1 MTSTNTT
8 AQFSFW
14 WCPKD
19 LSQGGSTI
27 GYQVSV
33 NGSPALAPDPKTIN
47 RSDTSDYTQVTE
59 TLTVNP
65 NDSVVVTFTNPKARP
80 YVDDVVFDLQQQ
92 VCHVLRMVS
101 DNPEPREGL
110 PTPTYRLFGTGL
122 FTITGPSGGPYDLS
136 LKLDEPLVSNGTSN
150 GVVYN
155 NGDFTFETP
164 LNPALWPTEFFPT
177 KNGVQVASP
186 SNLSGL
192 ILTSSTGSS
201 TITFGS
207 STAYTYSHNGGG
219 AFESPHTGT
228 YRTVTCAQA
237 IPSPGSL
244 FLLLSALPVLVSIRR
259 RQTARRR
266 KTVHCAY
273 LDMQVPDGAVPS
285 PHA

>member
-1 MTSTNTT
+1 MSDNRSIARPSDEKLTLIEHLARQSDVNVL
-8 AQFSFW
+8 
-14 WCPKD
+14 D
-19 LSQGGSTI
+19 LR
-27 GYQVSV
+27 
-33 NGSPALAPDPKTIN
+33 PALAAEK
-47 RSDTSDYTQVTE
+47 DT
-59 TLTVNP
+59 
-65 NDSVVVTFTNPKARP
+65 
-80 YVDDVVFDLQQQ
+80 
-92 VCHVLRMVS
+92 
-101 DNPEPREGL
+101 
-110 PTPTYRLFGTGL
+110 RL
-122 FTITGPSGGPYDLS
+122 
-136 LKLDEPLVSNGTSN
+136 
-150 GVVYN
+150 VY
-155 NGDFTFETP
+155 F
-164 LNPALWPTEFFPT
+164 WPTEFFPT